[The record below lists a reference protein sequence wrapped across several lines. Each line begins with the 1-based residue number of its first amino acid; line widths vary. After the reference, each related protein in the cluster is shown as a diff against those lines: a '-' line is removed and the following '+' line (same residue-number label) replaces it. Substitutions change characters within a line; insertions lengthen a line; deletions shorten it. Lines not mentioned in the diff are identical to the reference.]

1 MPPLQREQCA
11 QGLKPKTCCEQS
23 QPCATDL
30 TGKSPSMRAEWSNCW
45 WMACVT
51 DEDAN
56 RHALKPDMDDHQSF
70 KSIYGQLIV
79 VLGTETLYRTAVSSI

>member
-1 MPPLQREQCA
+1 MAVAAGVVRPGIEANDLLRPY
-11 QGLKPKTCCEQS
+11 
-23 QPCATDL
+23 ATDR
-30 TGKSPSMRAEWSNCW
+30 TAKSPSMRAEWSNCW

-51 DEDAN
+51 DEHAN